1 MEKTFVPA
9 DMLLP
14 SAVYDDAEWAC
25 VACDQFTSE
34 PEYWQKAWAATS
46 GQPSALRLILPEV
59 YLNTD
64 STEQLKERIE
74 AIHEHMKVYR
84 TKILKPLPKGFMYV
98 ERTQMDGSI
107 RQGLVGCIDLEDY
120 SYEKGAKPLIRPSEN
135 TVVERIPPRLA
146 VRRGAVLELPHVMM
160 LLDDPE
166 KTVIEPAANFCAR
179 ADRAYDFD
187 LMLGGGHLAGWL
199 ISDPDQQQKIMQALT
214 RLASQ
219 DVFDARYPSVAG
231 QPPLMMAVG
240 DGNHSLATAKAYW
253 EELKA
258 GLSESERQTHPARYC
273 LVELCNVHSPA
284 IQMEPIH
291 RLFTGTT
298 GHEVLQALED
308 YSKEKALGL
317 QIGAKA
323 EQTLTLVDE
332 TGAEQVIGFAS
343 PAEPLTVGTAEA
355 FVGFFLAHHPNAAV
369 DYIHGDDTVRS
380 LARKGG
386 VGLLM
391 PDFAKSDLFKGV
403 VLGGVLP
410 RKTFSMGHAQEK
422 RYYMECRDIDPAFAA
437 HAATLTPS
445 L

>member
-9 DMLLP
+9 DILLP
-14 SAVYDDAEWAC
+14 SVQYDPSQWAC

-34 PEYWQKAWAATS
+34 PEYWQKAWACAA
-46 GQPSALRLILPEV
+46 GQPSTLRLILPEV
-59 YLNTD
+59 YLNSD
-64 STEQLKERIE
+64 SPQRLQERIE
-74 AIHEHMKVYR
+74 SIHEHMKVYR
-84 TKILKPLPKGFMYV
+84 VEILRRKMHGFMYI
-98 ERTQMDGSI
+98 ERTQMDGSV
-107 RQGLVGCIDLEDY
+107 RQGLVGCVDLEDY

-166 KTVIEPAANFCAR
+166 KTVIEPL
-179 ADRAYDFD
+179 ADACSDDALAYDFD
-187 LMLGGGHLAGWL
+187 LMLQGGHLCGWR
-199 ISDPDQQQKIMQALT
+199 ITDEAVQQRVMAALE
-214 RLASQ
+214 RLASRE
-219 DVFDARYPSVAG
+219 VFDARYPAAAG

-240 DGNHSLATAKAYW
+240 DGNHSLATAKAHW
-253 EELKA
+253 DEIKTHLTEE
-258 GLSESERQTHPARYC
+258 ERRDHPARLC

-298 GHEVLQALED
+298 GREVLAALTAWSRENG
-308 YSKEKALGL
+308 LGL
-317 QIGAKA
+317 QHAA
-323 EQTLTLVDE
+323 AQQTITLVDE
-332 TGAEQVIGFAS
+332 TGAGQTLGFAS
-343 PAEPLTVGTAEA
+343 PTEPLAVGTAEA
-355 FVGFFLAHHPNAAV
+355 FVGHFLAGHPGAAV
-369 DYIHGDDTVRS
+369 DYIHGADTVRA

-422 RYYMECRDIDPAFAA
+422 RYYMECRDIDPDFAR
-437 HAATLTPS
+437 HAES
-445 L
+445 LSTCL

>member
-9 DMLLP
+9 DILLP
-14 SAVYDDAEWAC
+14 SVQYDPSQWAC

-34 PEYWQKAWAATS
+34 PEYWQKAWACAA
-46 GQPSALRLILPEV
+46 GQPSTLRLILPEV
-59 YLNTD
+59 YLNSD
-64 STEQLKERIE
+64 SPQRLQERIE
-74 AIHEHMKVYR
+74 SIHEHMKVYR
-84 TKILKPLPKGFMYV
+84 IEILRRKMHGFMYI
-98 ERTQMDGSI
+98 ERTQMDGSV
-107 RQGLVGCIDLEDY
+107 RQGLVGCVDLEDY

-166 KTVIEPAANFCAR
+166 KAVIEPL
-179 ADRAYDFD
+179 ADACSDDALAYDFD
-187 LMLGGGHLAGWL
+187 LMLQGGHLCGWR
-199 ISDPDQQQKIMQALT
+199 ITDEAVQQRVMAALE
-214 RLASQ
+214 RLASRE
-219 DVFDARYPSVAG
+219 VFDARYPAAAG

-240 DGNHSLATAKAYW
+240 DGNHSLATAKAHW
-253 EELKA
+253 DEIKTHLTEE
-258 GLSESERQTHPARYC
+258 ERRDHPARLC

-298 GHEVLQALED
+298 GREVLAALTAWSRENG
-308 YSKEKALGL
+308 LGL
-317 QIGAKA
+317 QHAA
-323 EQTLTLVDE
+323 AQQTITLVDE
-332 TGAEQVIGFAS
+332 TGAEQTLGFAS
-343 PAEPLTVGTAEA
+343 PAEPLAVGTAEA
-355 FVGFFLAHHPNAAV
+355 FVGHFLASHPGAAV
-369 DYIHGDDTVRS
+369 DYIHGADTVRA

-422 RYYMECRDIDPAFAA
+422 RYYMECRDIDPDFAR
-437 HAATLTPS
+437 HAES
-445 L
+445 LSTCL